1 MEYEAELIGSRAR
14 LRRLLAQG
22 SGRAL
27 APRRGFTLIELLVV
41 VLIIGI
47 LASIAVPQYFKI
59 VEKGRFAEAPAYI
72 DAVKGTQERYL
83 ARSGSYCSGAASSC
97 NFDVVF
103 GDLKYFTAA
112 PMTASGGGGAS
123 PSWSVSLTR
132 KAPVPAVY
140 GAYVVTFVQG
150 AGLSCSVQACTN
162 ELLAP

>member
-1 MEYEAELIGSRAR
+1 MSTFAGLMAR
-14 LRRLLAQG
+14 HNLGAVL
-22 SGRAL
+22 AL
-27 APRRGFTLIELLVV
+27 AARRGFTLIELLVV

-72 DAVKGTQERYL
+72 DAVSGAQERYL
-83 ARSGSYCSGAASSC
+83 ARSGAYCSGDPNNC

-103 GDLKYFTAA
+103 GALKYFTAA
-112 PMTASGGGGAS
+112 SMTATGGGGAT
-123 PSWSVSLTR
+123 PSWAISLTR

-140 GAYVVTFVQG
+140 GAYVVTFTQG
-150 AGLSCSVQACTN
+150 TGLTCSVQACTN